1 MVMLMTAVLAG
12 VAASLLLITSNRY
25 QTSFQS
31 ASWQESI
38 IGAESGVD
46 LAMNELRK
54 RVTQGPSASF
64 QLNWTTATAAGKPF
78 PNYGHA
84 FPASS
89 SHPYTLATHLG
100 EGNTTVQAR
109 VFVDVPGA
117 STSPLSNF
125 AIPPADAVA
134 SYLSQLDN
142 PNLQDSD
149 GVDRSNWWYRI
160 RSLGVSGVSG
170 PTRPGI
176 DRRDN
181 QMRRLSFFTDW
192 RTGQAVS
199 SPQTARLVQALVKP
213 VTGFRNALMA
223 DKWINLNDQNVL
235 VDSYDSSKGIYSA
248 SINHGNQGN
257 IATNGQLINA
267 NHAQVNGGASTNDGS
282 VKNADKVTGQ
292 QSSNFYQELTPY
304 TNGMLNPAW
313 SATPN
318 GGTLVSDA
326 TYTAST
332 DPGNPTRVHL
342 NGIAL
347 PDGGHT
353 IHIAAP
359 PTPPSAP
366 APPAPKGSPPG
377 TTATT
382 TSYLKVFID
391 GDMVTNGTSAIEVD
405 SGVNVIIYLT
415 GNVSLSGD
423 GLVNDSQ
430 VASHVLINGIQPPA
444 NPDGTLPGRSVTI
457 STDQDFEGV
466 IYAPNHDVNLNMVAA
481 VVAGGP
487 PSPHGPGTPPGVP
500 TPPAPPTPPAGGPVH
515 LPPAPPTPGQ
525 QTDHAAGYNG
535 IYGAFIGKTIT
546 VAASTHVH
554 YDQTLQEAGPVNHYE
569 IVNWTEDNLSH
580 DAPGVAE
587 QFWWPV
593 QGN

>member
-12 VAASLLLITSNRY
+12 VAASLLLVTSSRY
-25 QTSFQS
+25 QTSYQS

-54 RVTQGPSASF
+54 RVNLGPSASF
-64 QLNWTTATAAGKPF
+64 QQNWTTLNAAGNAF

-84 FPASS
+84 FPSTGGR
-89 SHPYTLATHLG
+89 PYTLATHLG
-100 EGNTTVQAR
+100 EGNTVVQAR

-117 STSPLSNF
+117 NTSPLSNF

-142 PNLQDSD
+142 PNLRDQD

-160 RSLGVSGVSG
+160 RSLGVSGLSG
-170 PTRPGI
+170 PTRANI
-176 DRRDN
+176 DRRDS

-192 RTGQAVS
+192 RTGQPVP
-199 SPQTARLVQALVKP
+199 SPQTARMVQALVKP
-213 VTGFRNALMA
+213 VTGFRSALMA
-223 DKWINLNDQNVL
+223 DKLINLNDQNVL

-248 SINHGNQGN
+248 TNQGNQGN
-257 IATNGQLINA
+257 IASNGQLINA
-267 NHAQVNGGASTNDGS
+267 GHATVNGGASTNDGS
-282 VKNADKVTGQ
+282 VKDADKVTGQ

-304 TNGMLNPAW
+304 TNGMLSPAW
-313 SATPN
+313 ASTPN
-318 GGTLVSDA
+318 PGTLTTDA
-326 TYTAST
+326 TFTAST

-342 NGIAL
+342 NGINL
-347 PDGGHT
+347 PDGNHT
-353 IHIAAP
+353 IHIASP
-359 PTPPSAP
+359 PTPPAAP
-366 APPAPKGSPPG
+366 APPAPKGSPAG

-382 TSYLKVFID
+382 VSYLKVFIE
-391 GDMVTNGTSAIEVD
+391 GDMTTNGTSAIEVD
-405 SGVNVIIYLT
+405 SGVNVIIYIA
-415 GNVSLSGD
+415 GNVNLNGD

-430 VASHVLINGIQPPA
+430 VASHVLINGLQPTA
-444 NPDGTLPGRSVTI
+444 NPDGSLPSRTVTVA
-457 STDQDFEGV
+457 TDQDFEGV
-466 IYAPNHDVNLNMVAA
+466 IYAPNHDVSLNMVAA

-487 PSPHGPGTPPGVP
+487 ASPPGPAAPPGAP
-500 TPPAPPTPPAGGPVH
+500 TPPAPPTPPAGGPGH
-515 LPPAPPTPGQ
+515 APPAPPTPGQ

-535 IYGAFIGKTIT
+535 IYGAFVGKTIT

-554 YDQTLQEAGPVNHYE
+554 YDQTLQQSGPVNHYQ

-587 QFWWPV
+587 QFWWPT
-593 QGN
+593 QSN

>member
-31 ASWQESI
+31 ASWQEAI

-46 LAMNELRK
+46 LGMNELRK

-64 QLNWTTATAAGKPF
+64 QLNWTTATAAGKAF

-84 FPASS
+84 FPSS
-89 SHPYTLATHLG
+89 GGHPYTLATHLG

-142 PNLQDSD
+142 PNLQDPD

-223 DKWINLNDQNVL
+223 DQWINLNDQNVL
-235 VDSYDSSKGIYSA
+235 IDSYDSSKGIYSA
-248 SINHGNQGN
+248 SSNHGNQGN

-267 NHAQVNGGASTNDGS
+267 NHAQVDGGASTNDGS

-326 TYTAST
+326 TYVGLHR
-332 DPGNPTRVHL
+332 PGQ
-342 NGIAL
+342 
-347 PDGGHT
+347 PD
-353 IHIAAP
+353 AR
-359 PTPPSAP
+359 
-366 APPAPKGSPPG
+366 APKRHRPARRRAHDPHRGPAD
-377 TTATT
+377 TARRARAARAQG
-382 TSYLKVFID
+382 LAAGHDRHDDLVPQGVHRRRH
-391 GDMVTNGTSAIEVD
+391 GDQRHQRHRG
-405 SGVNVIIYLT
+405 GQR
-415 GNVSLSGD
+415 
-423 GLVNDSQ
+423 SQ
-430 VASHVLINGIQPPA
+430 R
-444 NPDGTLPGRSVTI
+444 D
-457 STDQDFEGV
+457 
-466 IYAPNHDVNLNMVAA
+466 
-481 VVAGGP
+481 
-487 PSPHGPGTPPGVP
+487 
-500 TPPAPPTPPAGGPVH
+500 H
-515 LPPAPPTPGQ
+515 LPHRQRQP
-525 QTDHAAGYNG
+525 
-535 IYGAFIGKTIT
+535 
-546 VAASTHVH
+546 
-554 YDQTLQEAGPVNHYE
+554 ER
-569 IVNWTEDNLSH
+569 
-580 DAPGVAE
+580 
-587 QFWWPV
+587 
-593 QGN
+593 

>member
-1 MVMLMTAVLAG
+1 MVMLMTAVLAS

-25 QTSFQS
+25 QTTYQS

-64 QLNWTTATAAGKPF
+64 QQNWTANNATGQAF
-78 PNYGHA
+78 PDYGHA
-84 FPASS
+84 FPTTGSR
-89 SHPYTLATHLG
+89 PYTLATHLG

-109 VFVDVPGA
+109 VFVDVPGSSA
-117 STSPLSNF
+117 SPLSNF
-125 AIPPADAVA
+125 AIPPEDAVA

-142 PNLQDSD
+142 PNLRDFD

-160 RSLGVSGVSG
+160 RSVGVSGLSG
-170 PTRPGI
+170 PSRPGI
-176 DRRDN
+176 DRRDS
-181 QMRRLSFFTDW
+181 QFRHLSFFTDW
-192 RTGQAVS
+192 RTGQPVP
-199 SPQTARLVQALVKP
+199 SPQTARMVQVLVKP

-223 DKWINLNDQNVL
+223 DKWINLNDQNVM
-235 VDSYDSSKGIYSA
+235 VDSYDSDKGIYDATS
-248 SINHGNQGN
+248 NHGNQGN
-257 IATNGQLINA
+257 LATNGTLINA
-267 NHAQVNGGASTNDGS
+267 NHAQVYGGAATNDGS
-282 VKNADKVTGQ
+282 VKDADKVTGQ
-292 QSSNFYQELTPY
+292 QSSNFYQEFTPY
-304 TNGMLNPAW
+304 TAGMLNPAW
-313 SATPN
+313 TSTKDD
-318 GGTLVSDA
+318 GTLTNDA

-332 DPGNPTRVHL
+332 DPSNPTRVRL
-342 NGIAL
+342 DGINL
-347 PDGGHT
+347 PDGSHT

-366 APPAPKGSPPG
+366 APKPPKGSPPG
-377 TTATT
+377 TTAST

-405 SGVNVIIYLT
+405 SGVNVIIYIT
-415 GNVSLSGD
+415 GNVNLTGD

-430 VASHVLINGIQPPA
+430 VASHVLINGIKPDA
-444 NPDGTLPGRSVTI
+444 NPDGTLPSRSMTI

-466 IYAPNHDVNLNMVAA
+466 IYAPNHDVDLNMIAA

-487 PSPHGPGTPPGVP
+487 AS
-500 TPPAPPTPPAGGPVH
+500 PPAPPPPKGAPPPPPKPTPPAGGPGH
-515 LPPAPPTPGQ
+515 APPAPPTPGQ
-525 QTDHAAGYNG
+525 QDDHSAGYNG
-535 IYGAFIGKTIT
+535 IYGAFVGKTIT
-546 VAASTHVH
+546 VEAMTHVH
-554 YDQTLQEAGPVNHYE
+554 YDQTLQQAGPVNHYQ

-593 QGN
+593 QG

>member
-1 MVMLMTAVLAG
+1 MVLLMTAVLAG
-12 VAASLLLITSNRY
+12 VAASLLLVTNSRY

-54 RVTQGPSASF
+54 RVTQGPHASF
-64 QLNWTTATAAGKPF
+64 QMNWTATNSAGKAF

-84 FPASS
+84 FPNYGSRP
-89 SHPYTLATHLG
+89 HTLATHLG
-100 EGNTTVQAR
+100 EGNTVVQAR
-109 VFVDVPGA
+109 VFVDVPG
-117 STSPLSNF
+117 SDVSPSSNF
-125 AIPPADAVA
+125 AIPPTNAVA

-142 PNLQDSD
+142 PDLRDPD
-149 GVDRSNWWYRI
+149 GVDRSNWWWRI
-160 RSLGVSGVSG
+160 RSLGVSGLSG

-192 RTGQAVS
+192 RTGQAVP
-199 SPQTARLVQALVKP
+199 SPQAARLVQVLVKP

-235 VDSYDSSKGIYSA
+235 IDSYDSTKGIYSTT
-248 SINHGNQGN
+248 NQGNQGN

-267 NHAQVNGGASTNDGS
+267 GHAEVRGGAATNDGS
-282 VKNADKVTGQ
+282 VKDADKVTGQ

-313 SATPN
+313 SSTPN
-318 GGTLVSDA
+318 AGTVVNDA
-326 TYTAST
+326 TYVAST
-332 DPGNPTRVHL
+332 DPGNPTRIHL
-342 NGIAL
+342 NGINL
-347 PDGGHT
+347 PDGNRT
-353 IHIAAP
+353 IHIKAP
-359 PTPPSAP
+359 PTPSSAP
-366 APPAPKGSPPG
+366 GPAAPPGSPPG

-391 GDMVTNGTSAIEVD
+391 GDMITKGTSAIQVD
-405 SGVNVIIYLT
+405 SGVNVIIYIT
-415 GNVSLSGD
+415 GNVNLNGD

-430 VASHVLINGIQPPA
+430 VASHVLINGLKPDA
-444 NPDGTLPGRSVTI
+444 NPDGSLPSRSVTI

-466 IYAPNHDVNLNMVAA
+466 VYAPNHDVTLNMVAA

-487 PSPHGPGTPPGVP
+487 ASPPGPGTPPGVP
-500 TPPAPPTPPAGGPVH
+500 TPPSPPTPPAGGPGH

-525 QTDHAAGYNG
+525 QADHNAGYNG
-535 IYGAFIGKTIT
+535 IYGAFIGKSIT

-554 YDQTLQEAGPVNHYE
+554 YDQTLQQAGPVNHYE
-569 IVNWTEDNLSH
+569 IVHWTEDNLSH
-580 DAPGVAE
+580 DAPGIAE
-587 QFWWPV
+587 QFWWPT
-593 QGN
+593 QSN